1 MNKTGVAI
9 TSMLV
14 SILVICLILGG
25 FQGTITADNGGK
37 KDTSD
42 AVLQETAKIPEPEVK
57 TGNYTIFQYCQNGWT
72 NHLYAVSYFEKD
84 HHVYAE
90 LREYQGEYIP
100 VDGQTLIIPEYIEDV
115 NELMDYGFW
124 EPAEADW

>member
-1 MNKTGVAI
+1 MNKKGIVI
-9 TSMLV
+9 TILLV
-14 SILVICLILGG
+14 VILVVCVAMVSCQRSIYTSLS
-25 FQGTITADNGGK
+25 GK
-37 KDTSD
+37 EAPDV
-42 AVLQETAKIPEPEVK
+42 VLQETSKIPETEVK

-90 LREYQGEYIP
+90 LREYQGEYVP
-100 VDGQTLIIPEYIEDV
+100 VDGQVLIIPEYIEDV